1 MKDGNYKNV
10 SAIILSGGLSTR
22 MGQDKCELVYNGKTF
37 LQHQID
43 KVRNIG
49 IEDIVL
55 SGYRGTSVNEK
66 IIKDEMMLGPLS
78 GIYLGLNAIENDRA
92 YVTSVDTIFVHEDV
106 IKKLIDESFATDEN
120 ILVITHH
127 SKTEPLIAI
136 YKKAIVEKIKDK
148 LDKKDLKV
156 LNLLSEVGCKYVE
169 IDDDDEFMNINYKD
183 EYNRLTESL

>member
-66 IIKDEMMLGPLS
+66 IIKAEMMLGPLS

-136 YKKAIVEKIKDK
+136 YKKAIVESIQC
-148 LDKKDLKV
+148 L
-156 LNLLSEVGCKYVE
+156 
-169 IDDDDEFMNINYKD
+169 
-183 EYNRLTESL
+183 